1 MKKNHDNEMRS
12 EYTRIELGEGVRGK
26 YFKEYSK
33 GTNLVLLSPDVAAAF
48 KDENAVNEALRALL
62 KVARDTV
69 KS

>member
-1 MKKNHDNEMRS
+1 MRP
-12 EYTRIELGEGVRGK
+12 EYSREELGEGIRGK
-26 YFKEYSK
+26 YHTEYLK

-48 KDENAVNEALRALL
+48 KDENAINEALRALL